1 MTTKH
6 NSPTL
11 ENVADDEP
19 IFVLRAQDENA
30 PDTIDAW
37 ADATSADGANQEK
50 IASARGIADQMRE
63 WQRRNGSK
71 LPD

>member
-6 NSPTL
+6 NNPTL

-19 IFVLRAQDENA
+19 IFVLRARDVLA
-30 PDTIDAW
+30 PEVVGAW
-37 ADATSADGANQEK
+37 ADKMKE
-50 IASARGIADQMRE
+50 RGGDSDKKHDALVIADQMRE